1 MVAPAVPKA
10 DAPSA
15 RPARCRGRIEK
26 SDEQKCPKLG
36 MMNLA

>member
-15 RPARCRGRIEK
+15 RPARCRGRIENT
-26 SDEQKCPKLG
+26 DEKCPKLG
-36 MMNLA
+36 MNLA